1 MSDTRVTPLSIAEW
15 VDSDLHESLAET
27 MRYRAARVFAVRSD
41 GTLLERELVDSDA
54 DPYRL
59 LTRIPVWR
67 PVDALC
73 LVMTGWMSRI
83 DVDDD
88 HSDDHRDD
96 LDDDHNDDVSD
107 ELDALLDDS
116 RERVRVTAAVNDQG
130 VSVVV
135 RRWDLEGQTDSFAD
149 GGEGI
154 FPEALR
160 VWWTAFDAV
169 RRQPEGR

>member
-27 MRYRAARVFAVRSD
+27 MRYRAARVFAVCSD
-41 GTLLERELVDSDA
+41 GAALQRELVDSDA

-83 DVDDD
+83 DIDGDDNID
-88 HSDDHRDD
+88 GDDHRDE
-96 LDDDHNDDVSD
+96 LDY
-107 ELDALLDDS
+107 ELDAMLDDS

-135 RRWDLEGQTDSFAD
+135 RRWDLEGRTDSFAD

-160 VWWTAFDAV
+160 VWWTAFDAL

>member
-41 GTLLERELVDSDA
+41 GALLERELVDSDA

-83 DVDDD
+83 DID
-88 HSDDHRDD
+88 DDHRDE
-96 LDDDHNDDVSD
+96 LDDDLDD

>member
-1 MSDTRVTPLSIAEW
+1 LSIAEW

-27 MRYRAARVFAVRSD
+27 LRYRAARVFAVRSEGAD
-41 GTLLERELVDSDA
+41 LERVLVDSDA

-83 DVDDD
+83 DVDGPDD
-88 HSDDHRDD
+88 SGSDDD
-96 LDDDHNDDVSD
+96 
-107 ELDALLDDS
+107 DDS

-135 RRWDLEGQTDSFAD
+135 RRWDLDGRTDSFAD

>member
-41 GTLLERELVDSDA
+41 GAALRRELVDSDA

-83 DVDDD
+83 DIDGDDNID
-88 HSDDHRDD
+88 GDDHRD
-96 LDDDHNDDVSD
+96 
-107 ELDALLDDS
+107 ELDDDS

-135 RRWDLEGQTDSFAD
+135 RRWDLEGRTDSFAD

-160 VWWTAFDAV
+160 VWWTAFDAL

>member
-15 VDSDLHESLAET
+15 VDANLHESLAET
-27 MRYRAARVFAVRSD
+27 MRYRAARVFAVRSCGLD
-41 GTLLERELVDSDA
+41 FERELVDSDA

-67 PVDALC
+67 PVEALC

-83 DVDDD
+83 DIDSGGE
-88 HSDDHRDD
+88 SDDVDPCGD
-96 LDDDHNDDVSD
+96 IDT
-107 ELDALLDDS
+107 EP

-135 RRWDLEGQTDSFAD
+135 RRWDLDGCTDSFAD

-160 VWWTAFDAV
+160 VWWTAFDAL
-169 RRQPEGR
+169 RKQPEDR

>member
-27 MRYRAARVFAVRSD
+27 LRYRAARVFAVRSEGAD
-41 GTLLERELVDSDA
+41 LERVLVDSDA

-83 DVDDD
+83 DVDGPDD
-88 HSDDHRDD
+88 SG
-96 LDDDHNDDVSD
+96 DDDD
-107 ELDALLDDS
+107 DDS

-135 RRWDLEGQTDSFAD
+135 RRWDLDGRTDSFAD

>member
-41 GTLLERELVDSDA
+41 GAALERELVDSDA

-83 DVDDD
+83 DVDGGDNVD
-88 HSDDHRDD
+88 DD
-96 LDDDHNDDVSD
+96 LDHEFDSMLD
-107 ELDALLDDS
+107 ES
-116 RERVRVTAAVNDQG
+116 RERVRVTAAVNAQG

-135 RRWDLEGQTDSFAD
+135 RRWDLDGQTDSFAD

-169 RRQPEGR
+169 RKQPEGR

>member
-41 GTLLERELVDSDA
+41 GPDLERELVDSDS

-83 DVDDD
+83 DIDDD
-88 HSDDHRDD
+88 DPGDD
-96 LDDDHNDDVSD
+96 LDDV
-107 ELDALLDDS
+107 LDDS

-135 RRWDLEGQTDSFAD
+135 RRWDLEGRTDSFAD

>member
-41 GTLLERELVDSDA
+41 GAVLERELVDSDA

-88 HSDDHRDD
+88 HRDELDDD
-96 LDDDHNDDVSD
+96 LDD

>member
-27 MRYRAARVFAVRSD
+27 MRYRAARVFAVRSE
-41 GTLLERELVDSDA
+41 GAALRRELVDSDA

-83 DVDDD
+83 DVDGDGDVDD
-88 HSDDHRDD
+88 EDRDFD
-96 LDDDHNDDVSD
+96 D
-107 ELDALLDDS
+107 ELDAMLDDS

-135 RRWDLEGQTDSFAD
+135 RRWDLEGRTDSFAD

-154 FPEALR
+154 FPEALQ
-160 VWWTAFDAV
+160 VWWTAFDAL

>member
-41 GTLLERELVDSDA
+41 GADLERELVDSDA

-83 DVDDD
+83 DVDGD
-88 HSDDHRDD
+88 RDE
-96 LDDDHNDDVSD
+96 LDD
-107 ELDALLDDS
+107 ELDAMLDDS

-135 RRWDLEGQTDSFAD
+135 RRWDLEGRTDSFAD

-160 VWWTAFDAV
+160 VWWTAFDAL

>member
-41 GTLLERELVDSDA
+41 GAVLERELVDSDA

-83 DVDDD
+83 DID
-88 HSDDHRDD
+88 DDHRDE
-96 LDDDHNDDVSD
+96 LDDDLDD

>member
-41 GTLLERELVDSDA
+41 GALLERELVDSDA

-88 HSDDHRDD
+88 LS
-96 LDDDHNDDVSD
+96 DDHNDDVSD

>member
-27 MRYRAARVFAVRSD
+27 LRYRAARVFAVHSEGAD
-41 GTLLERELVDSDA
+41 LERVLVDSDA

-83 DVDDD
+83 DVDGPDD
-88 HSDDHRDD
+88 SGG
-96 LDDDHNDDVSD
+96 DDD
-107 ELDALLDDS
+107 DDS

-135 RRWDLEGQTDSFAD
+135 RRWDLDGRTDSFAD

>member
-41 GTLLERELVDSDA
+41 GALLERELVDSDA

-88 HSDDHRDD
+88 HRDE
-96 LDDDHNDDVSD
+96 LDD

>member
-41 GTLLERELVDSDA
+41 GAALERELVDSDS

-83 DVDDD
+83 DVDGDD
-88 HSDDHRDD
+88 NVDDD
-96 LDDDHNDDVSD
+96 LDHEFDSMLD
-107 ELDALLDDS
+107 ES
-116 RERVRVTAAVNDQG
+116 RERVRVTAAVNAQG

-135 RRWDLEGQTDSFAD
+135 RRWDLDGQTDSFAD

-169 RRQPEGR
+169 RKQPEGR

>member
-41 GTLLERELVDSDA
+41 GALLERELVDSDA

-88 HSDDHRDD
+88 HRDDHRDE
-96 LDDDHNDDVSD
+96 LDD